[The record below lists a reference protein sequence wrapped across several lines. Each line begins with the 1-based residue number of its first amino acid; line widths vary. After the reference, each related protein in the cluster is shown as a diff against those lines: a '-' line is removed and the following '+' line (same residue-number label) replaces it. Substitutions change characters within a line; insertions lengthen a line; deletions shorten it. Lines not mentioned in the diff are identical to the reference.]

1 MKIAMI
7 MLAAGNS
14 RRFGS
19 NKLLYPVDG
28 VPMYR
33 HVFDKLMQ
41 VREYFTD
48 RLSAEKPAERK
59 VLVEELSVT
68 VVTQYEEIYEYVCG
82 RGAQALYNPKPD
94 MGISSSVKI
103 GLNANQNAD
112 AVLFCVADQ
121 PWLRMET
128 IEALIKT
135 AIASGKGI
143 ACVSCDGSMGNPCLF
158 KRKYFKELLAL
169 EGDKGGKKV
178 IRAHRE
184 DTAVVEISDTRE
196 LLDMDF
202 RV

>member
-1 MKIAMI
+1 MI

-28 VPMYR
+28 VLMYR

-41 VREYFTD
+41 VRECFAD
-48 RLSAEKPAERK
+48 RLSAEKPSERK
-59 VLVEELSVT
+59 ITVEGLSVT
-68 VVTQYEEIYEYVCG
+68 VVTQYKEIYEYVCG
-82 RGAQALYNPKPD
+82 RGAQALYNPEPD
-94 MGISSSVKI
+94 RGISSSVKI
-103 GLNANQNAD
+103 GLNANRDAD

-128 IEALIKT
+128 IEALIQT
-135 AIASGKGI
+135 AVTSEKGI

-158 KRKYFKELLAL
+158 KRKYFRELLSL

-178 IRAHRE
+178 ICAHRE
-184 DTAVVEISDTRE
+184 DTAVVEISETRE